1 MKNLFRIFFIF
12 LCFLFLQGIAPNA
25 TQISVDTQNYIQNDY
40 QHIVLVAQ
48 NSTQNIVANTQSSD
62 DSSIITSEHTGMLQ
76 NQNTFLLETSKPLK
90 ARGFIHNLS
99 TNLKKEISIRAP

>member
-25 TQISVDTQNYIQNDY
+25 AQVSVDTQNYIQNDY

-48 NSTQNIVANTQSSD
+48 NSTQNIIANTQAND
-62 DSSIITSEHTGMLQ
+62 DLTIITGEHVATLQ
-76 NQNTFLLETSKPLK
+76 NQNTLLLESNKPLK
-90 ARGFIHNLS
+90 TRGFIHNLS
-99 TNLKKEISIRAP
+99 TNLKNEISIRAP